1 MLDAGVAKAASSQE
15 WRRFCLW
22 QRHLQGV
29 LVKQFKWWA
38 SVILLLLIVLV
49 SAGFSLWNTTPVP
62 LSLGFHTFAER
73 AMAVWIIA
81 AFCIGGLV
89 GLLIGSGLINQF
101 RLRRRIRQLERE
113 LESRP
118 RFERPQREV

>member
-1 MLDAGVAKAASSQE
+1 MAADAALFGNGQHH
-15 WRRFCLW
+15 R
-22 QRHLQGV
+22 QGL

-73 AMAVWIIA
+73 PMAVWIIV

-89 GLLIGSGLINQF
+89 GLLIGSGLINQL

-118 RFERPQREV
+118 RFERPQREL